1 MTPTYNG
8 AFIYMAGQGLP
19 LKSLTANTQD
29 QSDSEYL
36 FEQGCTCDWKRTV
49 VHLQTIKSEQIYIY
63 IYTHMHRYIYIQ
75 TYIFAQNFIYI

>member
-36 FEQGCTCDWKRTV
+36 FEQGRTCDWKRTV
-49 VHLQTIKSEQIYIY
+49 VHLQT
-63 IYTHMHRYIYIQ
+63 
-75 TYIFAQNFIYI
+75 